1 MRRGSLV
8 RRFKPLERRF
18 SGCGQSTEGKLMK
31 DENEQGPASFLR
43 KESKI
48 IFDRISASIQT
59 LTPEQRLD
67 TLVEDAGAEEK
78 LLVCEQV
85 AWRSRCRR
93 RQNRVEVNHR

>member
-1 MRRGSLV
+1 MVNR
-8 RRFKPLERRF
+8 P
-18 SGCGQSTEGKLMK
+18 EGKLMK

-59 LTPEQRLD
+59 LTPEQSLD

-93 RQNRVEVNHR
+93 SQNRVEFNHR

>member
-1 MRRGSLV
+1 
-8 RRFKPLERRF
+8 
-18 SGCGQSTEGKLMK
+18 MK

-59 LTPEQRLD
+59 LTPEQSLD

-93 RQNRVEVNHR
+93 RQNRVEFNHR